1 MEKKNS
7 PYREVLKQKDY
18 RALLISTMVNRF
30 GDALDAVAFTWLVYQ
45 VTQSGSWSAIIF
57 GLNMFPN
64 VIVQPFAGAIVEKKD
79 KKKMI
84 VLTHILRGALL
95 TLFLIVFLSGNV
107 NGWIMA
113 MFTLMVTSIEAFNM
127 PAGTAF
133 IPRVIKKENLTHGMS
148 LNTMMSGVV
157 TFVGTGLAGVLIA
170 TAGIRT
176 VMIIDIATFFI
187 AAMIIMTIKAK
198 DSKEEQ
204 PISEPYMKVL
214 KEGFRYIKGEPVI
227 INFCIV
233 AVLLNMILVP
243 INSLQ
248 APLVSECY
256 HMDSSLLSV
265 MGMAGSIGAIM
276 GSFVLPF
283 VKKRL
288 SIKRMIVYFGMLL
301 GMGIVLVPVLG
312 RLTENATIKSIF
324 AGTCFLVMTFC
335 ASLITGAVNIEFI
348 SNVDE
353 RYIARSSAVF
363 ISVATA
369 AIPVT
374 SMLVGLIK
382 ISVNTATL
390 ISTCGLFTMVFSM
403 IILLIN
409 PVLDMQKG
417 KTNAAET
424 V

>member
-7 PYREVLKQKDY
+7 PYGEVLKEKGY

-45 VTQSGSWSAIIF
+45 VTHSGSWSAIIF

-64 VIVQPFAGAIVEKKD
+64 VVVQPFAGAIVEKKD
-79 KKKMI
+79 KKKVI
-84 VLTHILRGALL
+84 VGTHILRGVLL
-95 TLFLIVFLSGNV
+95 TIFLITFLTGRV

-113 MFTLMVTSIEAFNM
+113 LFTLMVTTIEAFNM

-133 IPRVIKKENLTHGMS
+133 IPSVIKKENLTHGLS

-157 TFVGTGLAGVLIA
+157 TFAGTGLAGVLIA
-170 TAGIRT
+170 VAGIKT
-176 VMIIDIATFFI
+176 VMMMDIATFFI
-187 AAMIIMTIKAK
+187 AAMIIMTIKAEGT
-198 DSKEEQ
+198 EEKKAKA
-204 PISEPYMKVL
+204 EPYLNVL
-214 KEGFRYIKGEPVI
+214 REGIRYIKGEPAI
-227 INFCIV
+227 INFCII
-233 AVLLNMILVP
+233 AIMLNMILVP

-265 MGMAGSIGAIM
+265 IGMTGSIGAII

-288 SIKRMIVYFGMLL
+288 SIKKLVISFGTLL
-301 GMGIVLVPVLG
+301 GLGILMLPIAG
-312 RLTENATIKSIF
+312 DLTKNTTIKSIF
-324 AGTCFLVMTFC
+324 AATCFLIMTFC
-335 ASLITGAVNIEFI
+335 ASLITGAINIDFI

-353 RYIARSSAVF
+353 RYLARSSAVF
-363 ISVATA
+363 TSAATA

-374 SMLVGLIK
+374 SMLVGFIK
-382 ISVNTATL
+382 ISTSTATL
-390 ISTCGLFTMVFSM
+390 ISTCGLLTMVFSM
-403 IILLIN
+403 IILLLN
-409 PVLDMQKG
+409 PVLDMEKG
-417 KTNAAET
+417 MKNATET